1 MRSGYRFVFLAVL
14 AAFTLAGA
22 SGALAFSSPG
32 GCESCHGG
40 FRDGNPSLH
49 DVHRDFI
56 SDCYMCHRGG
66 SLGASMSI
74 KDSDSFPGYSCNGC
88 HQEAGT
94 VRFHINEGEN
104 CSPCHATDQP
114 IVAESDLPFYYLE
127 GRSAI
132 VNPCR
137 VNSANGGEDWTGD
150 NAGLD
155 NDGDGLRDAADPDCT
170 GIIPTVEESW
180 STLKTLFE
188 SE

>member
-1 MRSGYRFVFLAVL
+1 MRTGYRCWALAL
-14 AAFTLAGA
+14 LCAFTLLGA
-22 SGALAFSSPG
+22 SGAMAFPDPADCS
-32 GCESCHGG
+32 SCHGG

-56 SDCYMCHRGG
+56 PDCFMCHKG
-66 SLGASMSI
+66 STGAGVAI
-74 KDSDSFPGYSCNGC
+74 NDSGSFAGHSCNGC
-88 HQEAGT
+88 HQEAGL
-94 VRFHINEGEN
+94 VRFHILQGES
-104 CSPCHATDQP
+104 CSPCHSTNQP
-114 IVAESDLPFYYLE
+114 VVAESDLPFYYLE
-127 GRSAI
+127 GRSDI

-155 NDGDGLRDAADPDCT
+155 NDGDGMRDAADPDCT
-170 GIIPTVEESW
+170 AIIPTIEESW